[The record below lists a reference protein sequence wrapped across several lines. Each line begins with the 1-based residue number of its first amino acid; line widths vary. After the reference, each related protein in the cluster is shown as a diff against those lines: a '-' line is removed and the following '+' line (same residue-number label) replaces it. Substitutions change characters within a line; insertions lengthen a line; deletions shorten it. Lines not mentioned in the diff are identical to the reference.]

1 MNHPAH
7 HTGPR
12 ATHEKHHAPGLPEVT
27 DEAGNTPGWVPA
39 LGAGVFAVLAMLI
52 AVSVM
57 MRDAAPPAPPPAAPA
72 GEAVAAAPAA
82 DAPTPAPAPVPTPTQ
97 AAE

>member
-1 MNHPAH
+1 MNHSAH
-7 HTGPR
+7 HAAPG
-12 ATHEKHHAPGLPEVT
+12 AADAKHAPGLPEVT

-57 MRDAAPPAPPPAAPA
+57 MRDAAPPPAAAPAAPE
-72 GEAVAAAPAA
+72 GEAVAAAAAA
-82 DAPTPAPAPVPTPTQ
+82 DAPAPAPAP